1 MDSGAEGL
9 AQVLGLFR
17 TRGSQTRADVIAA
30 TGMARSTVNQRLEAL
45 LSAGLLCSAGENAS
59 TGGRRAERFAFD
71 ADAGRLLVADI
82 GASGLRTALC
92 DLGGRVLAERTEE
105 IPVTRGPEP
114 VLKAVDEHF
123 ARLPLPRTGPGGGPA
138 LRGVAVSV
146 PGPVEFEA
154 GRAVSPPIMLGWD
167 GFDIAGHVRRRYG
180 VTALVDNDVNVMAF
194 GEHRAGPPGVGHLFM
209 LKVGTGVGSGIIAD
223 GRILR
228 GAQGAAG
235 DIGHLPARLE
245 EPPSP
250 GAEPALCRCGNVGC
264 VEAYAGGW
272 AFARD
277 LFPGL
282 ADEETVN
289 AVPEALRLLRS
300 GDHHAIRLARRSGRI
315 LGEAVAGA
323 VSLLNPAVVVVGGQ
337 FALTGEHVLTG
348 IREVVYR
355 RSLPLATRSL
365 VIRPAALGKRSG
377 VIGLAQQLADALF
390 APSGIAELLPRG

>member
-1 MDSGAEGL
+1 MDTGAEGL

-17 TRGSQTRADVIAA
+17 SRGSLTRADVIAA
-30 TGMARSTVNQRLEAL
+30 TGMARSTVNQRLDAL
-45 LSAGLLCSAGENAS
+45 QGAGLLCSAGENAS

-92 DLGGRVLAERTEE
+92 DLGGRVLAERTDET
-105 IPVTRGPEP
+105 PVTHGPGP
-114 VLKAVDEHF
+114 VLKAVEENF
-123 ARLPLPRTGPGGGPA
+123 ARLPVPTPGDGRPA

-154 GRAVSPPIMLGWD
+154 GRVVSPPIMLGWD
-167 GFDIAGHVRRRYG
+167 GFDIAGHFRQRYG
-180 VTALVDNDVNVMAF
+180 AAVLVDNDVNVMAF
-194 GEHRAGPPGVGHLFM
+194 GEHRTGRPGVGHLFM

-245 EPPSP
+245 EPLSP

-282 ADEETVN
+282 AEEDAVN
-289 AVPEALRLLRS
+289 AVGDALDLLRS

-377 VIGLAQQLADALF
+377 VIGLAQQLADSLF